1 MNYTFKSGTEQ
12 KRSFQH
18 SRQLVQE
25 LQKKETVFLP
35 GQKQTQHDDDDD
47 DDDDNNW
54 IYTQETFTWFS
65 WSVFPVGL
73 TTVA

>member
-47 DDDDNNW
+47 DDDDNN
-54 IYTQETFTWFS
+54 
-65 WSVFPVGL
+65 
-73 TTVA
+73 